1 MQTPTDQYTS
11 VDGIKTR
18 YWQVGEQGT
27 PLVLIHGAGG
37 AIDYWYK
44 NVFALAERHRVY
56 ALDLVGSGKSDKP
69 DETYTYD
76 DLSRFVVSFMNAL
89 EIPQA
94 SFIAASAGGAIALKL
109 TLAFP
114 ERVNKLILVGS
125 AGLGEKVA
133 FTARLTSIPGIGEA
147 LNRPSLATA
156 RFFIRQCAYNSAPF
170 LNNEFINLVYRNLS
184 LEVLQFQLRTFRTTA
199 NFWGVKSEFL
209 RSIVEHLSE
218 IQVPTLVV
226 WGKQDKLI
234 PVEYASIA
242 TQKISFAKLH
252 LFDQCGHWC
261 YLEYPNEFNGLVIDF
276 LSEPLETLLLQQS
289 KGLARK

>member
-1 MQTPTDQYTS
+1 MQTPTDQYIS

-44 NVFALAERHRVY
+44 NVFALAKQHRVY

-69 DETYTYD
+69 ARTYTYD
-76 DLSRFVVSFMNAL
+76 DLSRFTISFMNAVG
-89 EIPQA
+89 IPQA
-94 SFIAASAGGAIALKL
+94 SLIGASAGGAIALKL

-125 AGLGEKVA
+125 AGLGKKVA

-156 RFFIRQCAYNSAPF
+156 RFFIRQCAYNPEPF
-170 LNNEFINLVYRNLS
+170 LNDEFINLVYRNLS
-184 LEVLQFQLRTFRTTA
+184 LEVLQFQLRTFRTTSS
-199 NFWGVKSEFL
+199 FWGINSEFL
-209 RSIVEHLSE
+209 RSIVERLSE
-218 IQVPTLVV
+218 IQVPTLVI

-234 PVEYASIA
+234 PVAYASIA
-242 TQKISFAKLH
+242 AQNIAFAKLQ
-252 LFDQCGHWC
+252 LFERCGHWC
-261 YLEYPNEFNGLVIDF
+261 YLEYPDEFNQSVIEF
-276 LSEPLETLLLQQS
+276 LSEPSRTPLLQKSQ
-289 KGLARK
+289 G